1 MFDLKWIRENPSLLD
16 DSLSKRGIARASAK
30 IIEIDLE
37 RRALQTELQ
46 ESQGRRNEAS
56 KKIGE
61 AISNGLDNEA
71 EALKDEIGLLKNK
84 IQDMEQLERDLSAK
98 LQSLLEV
105 LPNVLSSDIPEGNS
119 EHSNVELR
127 TWGALPEFSY
137 KPLQHFEIGENLS
150 MMDFDSASKIS
161 GSRFVI
167 LKGLLARLER
177 ALAQFMLDIH
187 VNDGGYTEV
196 SPPLLVRDGAL
207 YGTGQLPKFSEDLF
221 RTDEDYWLIPTAEVP
236 LTNIFSNNILSDS
249 ELPIRVT
256 AHTSCFRSEAGA
268 SGRDTRGMLRQ
279 HQFYKVELVSI
290 VHPEKSADELER
302 MTNCAESVMQR
313 LELPY
318 RVMLLCSGDTGF
330 ASTKTYDIEV
340 WLPGENKY
348 REISSC
354 SNTGEFQ
361 ARRMKTRFR
370 IDGDK
375 KGLEHVHTLNG
386 SGVAIGRALIAILE
400 NYQCEDGTVIIPSAL
415 RPYMNGLEV
424 IDGNV

>member
-1 MFDLKWIRENPSLLD
+1 MFDLKWIRENSALLD
-16 DSLSKRGIARASAK
+16 DSLSKRGIANASAN
-30 IIEIDLE
+30 IIEIDTE
-37 RRALQTELQ
+37 RRALQPELQ
-46 ESQGRRNEAS
+46 ESQGHRNETS
-56 KKIGE
+56 RKIGE
-61 AISNGLDNEA
+61 AISNGLADKA
-71 EALKDEIGLLKNK
+71 EALKDEVALLKNK

-105 LPNVLSSDIPEGNS
+105 LPNVLASDIPEGNS
-119 EHSNVELR
+119 EDNNEELR
-127 TWGALPEFSY
+127 CWGSIPDFSF
-137 KPLQHFEIGENLS
+137 KPLQHFEIGEHLG
-150 MMDFDSASKIS
+150 MMDFDSASKMS

-167 LKGLLARLER
+167 LKGSLARLER

-196 SPPLLVRDGAL
+196 SPPLLVRDEAL
-207 YGTGQLPKFSEDLF
+207 YGTGQLPKFSHDLF
-221 RTDEDYWLIPTAEVP
+221 RTTEDYWLIPTAEVP
-236 LTNIFSNNILSDS
+236 LTNIFSDKIISDS
-249 ELPIRVT
+249 ELPMRVT
-256 AHTSCFRSEAGA
+256 AHSSCFRSEAGA

-290 VHPEKSADELER
+290 VHPEESAIELER
-302 MTNCAESVMQR
+302 MTKCAESVMQR

-370 IDGDK
+370 IDGEK
-375 KGLEHVHTLNG
+375 KGLAYVHTLNG

-400 NYQCEDGTVIIPSAL
+400 NYQREDGAVIIPNAL
-415 RPYMNGLEV
+415 RPYMNGLKV
-424 IDGNV
+424 IDVNV